1 MTDENT
7 NPNADYQPKRVVVCV
22 AHADD
27 IEFGMAGTVARWV
40 ENGAHAT
47 YVIITDNRSGSNDPD
62 ADIPALIKTREQE
75 QIAAAAE
82 IGVTDVRFLGYRDGN
97 LQPTLELR
105 KQLTAI
111 IREVRPNAVM
121 TLDPE
126 TMIAAGRNYINH
138 PDHRAAG
145 EATLYAVF
153 PSAETRPIFPELL
166 DDGLEPHKVNKLF
179 MTLTNHPDTTIDI
192 SATMERKKAALLHH
206 KSQLNADVIKMISN
220 WNAEAGKDH
229 GFAYAE
235 TFRVLNLNE
244 DEVEKALHGE
254 ETEEMTS

>member
-1 MTDENT
+1 MTEANT
-7 NPNADYQPKRVVVCV
+7 NPNADYQPARAVICV

-40 ENGAHAT
+40 ASGAQVT

-62 ADIPALIKTREQE
+62 ADIPALIKTRERE
-75 QIAAAAE
+75 QIAAANE

-111 IREVRPNAVM
+111 IREVRPQAVM

-126 TMIAAGRNYINH
+126 TIIAAGRDYINH

-166 DDGLEPHKVNKLF
+166 DDGLEPWKVNKLF

-192 SATMERKKAALLHH
+192 SATIDRKKAALHHH
-206 KSQLNADVIKMISN
+206 KSQLNEDVIEMVSQ
-220 WNAEAGKDH
+220 WNTQAGEEY

-244 DEVEKALHGE
+244 DELEQNLSE
-254 ETEEMTS
+254 NETQETTS